1 MNILQNPAESSFA
14 SPGPRGSRRSRLA
27 LGGLGLIALAIAA
40 ALVGCTTSTEQAPT
54 DVEQGKSS
62 LFEVPPSSGPIAV
75 DPGTLGGGT
84 TRALKGR
91 DGFVLHNA
99 TTGELQYW
107 PVRWGSPYPA
117 SLAVRTKVVPFDA
130 VADGGDALA
139 PAPWAPVGAN
149 DFNRD
154 GELDVLFRNAT
165 TGELSIWYMVGA
177 SRIARA
183 TIDADLD
190 GGDARALAPWRVSG
204 TGDFDADGNR
214 DIVLHNDDTRETHI
228 WYMRGASRLRR
239 EVVIDDQGKADLVG
253 LPWNLVAAGDIDADG
268 HADLFWNNLA
278 TGEVAV
284 WFMDENVHRR
294 SGTYV
299 GSNSGSPYVRPPEQ
313 VVGLYSLHSGSLG
326 DLVGF
331 DPTTGSFGIRWIG
344 RYQTGQ
350 LVSYY
355 RGYLVDPARNSVV
368 ALPGWSVAPR

>member
-14 SPGPRGSRRSRLA
+14 SPGPRRSRRSRLA

-107 PVRWGSPYPA
+107 PIRSGLPYRFDDVVRQ
-117 SLAVRTKVVPFDA
+117 RVVSFDA
-130 VADGGDALA
+130 VADGGDATA
-139 PAPWAPVGAN
+139 PAPWEPVATN

-154 GELDVLFRNAT
+154 GERDVLFRNAS

-183 TIDADLD
+183 TIEASMD
-190 GGDARALAPWRVSG
+190 GGDALAVAPWRVVG

-214 DIVLHNDDTRETHI
+214 DIVLHSDDTHETHI
-228 WYMRGASRLRR
+228 WYLRGASRLRR
-239 EVVIDDQGKADLVG
+239 EVVINDLGHADLVG
-253 LPWNLVAAGDIDADG
+253 PPWKLVSVADLYLDG
-268 HADLFWNNLA
+268 HPALLWNNTT
-278 TGEVAV
+278 TGEVAA
-284 WFMDENVHRR
+284 WSMDANVHR
-294 SGTYV
+294 GTGTFV
-299 GSNSGSPYVRPPEQ
+299 GAFKRLAPNSRPPWQVAGIFNLHSESSNDFVEFNARDGRISVRPAR
-313 VVGLYSLHSGSLG
+313 GLTVDYSC
-326 DLVGF
+326 
-331 DPTTGSFGIRWIG
+331 
-344 RYQTGQ
+344 Q
-350 LVSYY
+350 LIDTANNGVST
-355 RGYLVDPARNSVV
+355 P
-368 ALPGWSVAPR
+368 PGWTLAPR

>member
-14 SPGPRGSRRSRLA
+14 SPGHRRSFRSRPA
-27 LGGLGLIALAIAA
+27 LGGLGLIALATAA
-40 ALVGCTTSTEQAPT
+40 ALVGCTSSTEQAPT

-107 PVRWGSPYPA
+107 PVRWGSPYPV
-117 SLAVRTKVVPFDA
+117 SLAVRTKIVPFDA

-139 PAPWAPVGAN
+139 PTPWAPVGAN

-165 TGELSIWYMVGA
+165 TGELSLWYMVGA

-183 TIDADLD
+183 TIDADQD
-190 GGDARALAPWRVSG
+190 GGDARALAPWRVAG
-204 TGDFDADGNR
+204 TGDFDADGNI
-214 DIVLHNDDTRETHI
+214 DIVLHDDDTHETHI

-239 EVVIDDQGKADLVG
+239 EVVIDDQGHADVVGPPWKLVT
-253 LPWNLVAAGDIDADG
+253 AGDIDADG
-268 HADLFWNNLA
+268 HADLFWNNSA

-284 WFMDENVHRR
+284 WFMDDNVHRR
-294 SGTYV
+294 TGTYQ
-299 GSNSGSPYVRPPEQ
+299 GMNSGNPYVRPPEQ
-313 VVGLYSLHSGSLG
+313 VVGLYKLHSGR

-331 DPTTGSFGIRWIG
+331 NPTTGGVGIRWIG
-344 RYQTGQ
+344 TDQTGQ
-350 LVSYY
+350 LVSHY
-355 RGYLVDPARNSVV
+355 RGYLVDPARNDIV
-368 ALPGWSVAPR
+368 APPGWSVAPR